1 MTEVAF
7 SSSFKRVFK
16 KRIKGKSKL
25 EAKFW
30 DRVEVFT
37 QNPYDEKLR
46 THKLSES

>member
-16 KRIKGKSKL
+16 KKGKSKL

-30 DRVEVFT
+30 DRVEVLL
-37 QNPYDEKLR
+37 KILMM
-46 THKLSES
+46 KS